1 MANEFESAAEDLG
14 INLSSTPPSFLTGDE
29 APNEEQVEST
39 EQFEETVEETDVL
52 ENEEI
57 PSTEVEY
64 EEETDEETD
73 EEEYSDDDLLA
84 ELEREQEEDD
94 AYYEEVSQ
102 SEDFYDDT
110 EEDNISDEEYED
122 MLFQAVGEMLGYDG
136 LSKDSLLERL
146 NTQTEAT
153 ELDPRVK
160 AIADFVAETGR
171 DPQDWFAYQAMNPS
185 EMDDITV
192 MRQQLKQQYPDL
204 SDSDAD
210 LLLDNKY
217 KLDED
222 VHGEQDARLGKLQ
235 LSMDAQ
241 NARKD
246 LEGLR
251 ESYKAPV
258 AQQTASQEPEEIESP
273 ITAEWISRMSEQVD
287 DMEALE
293 FSVGKDDTFSFGL
306 TDSYKSSLK
315 QSQASL
321 DEYFDQY
328 VDDSGNWDFAK
339 LNVHRTL
346 IDNIESIVDA
356 AYKQG
361 ISAGT
366 SNVVKQAVNPS
377 NVTPSSNA
385 TSASSSEDKVRQ
397 QILNALQGGDDTLR
411 LKF

>member
-39 EQFEETVEETDVL
+39 EQTDEVVDTVEETDVL
-52 ENEEI
+52 ENEET
-57 PSTEVEY
+57 PSTEVEVA
-64 EEETDEETD
+64 EEPLDEIEK
-73 EEEYSDDDLLA
+73 ELL
-84 ELEREQEEDD
+84 EDD
-94 AYYEEVSQ
+94 SYYEEVSGYGD
-102 SEDFYDDT
+102 SNSNDA

-122 MLFQAVGEMLGYDG
+122 MLFGAVGEMLGFEG

-258 AQQTASQEPEEIESP
+258 AQTAPEEPAEIESP
-273 ITAEWISRMSEQVD
+273 ITAEWISQMSAQVD

-385 TSASSSEDKVRQ
+385 TSSSSSEDKVRQ